1 MDFGN
6 MPILAHANTLADV
19 CIIALYA
26 LGSIGG
32 ILGLSPRRQRL
43 RAPAAWCTAAG
54 FALHTLAMFLLLAL
68 TDLDELSK
76 RDLLRLMAWSLIMV
90 YCVAWW
96 RLRFAL
102 LGLTAAPLAL
112 VFYIAA
118 AGAAD
123 VQGAIPEEL
132 SRAFFLLHLG
142 VLSVY
147 LALVTLGFG
156 ASIFFLNLHR
166 KLKSK
171 IMFSDA
177 DSKVPALA
185 TVDRV
190 NHWVVMV
197 GFPLYTIGLVSG
209 FAWARTAWGRTLSW
223 DPKEVVS
230 LLIWLFFALIFHQ
243 RIALGWQGKRM
254 AVMLICLFIVTVASM
269 LGVNFLM
276 DSHHNLFQSAAL
288 R

>member
-1 MDFGN
+1 MLTAAS
-6 MPILAHANTLADV
+6 IKTAADMGIIV
-19 CIIALYA
+19 CYSLGA
-26 LGSIGG
+26 LGG
-32 ILGLSPRRQRL
+32 IFGLSPRCRNL

-54 FALHTLAMFLLLAL
+54 FVLHTALMFALLLV
-68 TDLDELSK
+68 TSLDELSK
-76 RDLLRLMAWSLIMV
+76 RDLLQLMAWSLIFV

-96 RLRFAL
+96 RLRFSL

-118 AGAAD
+118 AGAEN
-123 VQGAIPEEL
+123 VQGAVPDML

-142 VLSVY
+142 VLFLY

-156 ASIFFLNLHR
+156 SSVFFLNLHR

-171 IMFSDA
+171 TMFPDTDNA
-177 DSKVPALA
+177 MPALS

-209 FAWARTAWGRTLSW
+209 FAWARAAWGKTLSW

-230 LLIWLFFALIFHQ
+230 LFIWLFFALIFHQ
-243 RIALGWQGKRM
+243 RVALGWQGRRM
-254 AVMLICLFIVTVASM
+254 AVMLICLFVVTVASIV
-269 LGVNFLM
+269 GVNFLM
-276 DSHHNLFQSAAL
+276 DSHHNLFQSAAV